1 MKTKILTQITAR
13 MTEKN
18 IGKSE
23 LSKAIGISRISL
35 WRHLN
40 GKTEIPLNVLIK
52 ICEVLELEIIV
63 KS

>member
-1 MKTKILTQITAR
+1 

-18 IGKSE
+18 IGKTE

-40 GKTEIPLNVLIK
+40 SKTEIPLNVLIK
-52 ICEVLELEIIV
+52 ICDVLELEIIV